1 MTFVFLLSLN
11 SAICQNENC
20 INEGKIE
27 FVKTTNLHFVMEGDY
42 FTEEIT
48 DKYPKF
54 IKSKFTLYFNSK
66 ESLFKPDIENTSQI
80 LPIELNDLDMVYLNL
95 NDTAFRVT
103 KRFYQTRLQIL
114 GKAIEIKWRITN
126 EKKYIAGFECT
137 RANGIYR
144 DSIYT
149 VAFFCSEITPP
160 LGPLTFHGLPGMIL
174 GISLPS
180 LHTSWY
186 ATRVY
191 NTTIEK
197 NTFNNK
203 NDIPEMSIL
212 EYNKKVIESLQ
223 TWHGNVYWYLNSMKM

>member
-1 MTFVFLLSLN
+1 
-11 SAICQNENC
+11 
-20 INEGKIE
+20 
-27 FVKTTNLHFVMEGDY
+27 
-42 FTEEIT
+42 
-48 DKYPKF
+48 
-54 IKSKFTLYFNSK
+54 
-66 ESLFKPDIENTSQI
+66 
-80 LPIELNDLDMVYLNL
+80 LDMVYLNL

-191 NTTIEK
+191 
-197 NTFNNK
+197 
-203 NDIPEMSIL
+203 
-212 EYNKKVIESLQ
+212 
-223 TWHGNVYWYLNSMKM
+223 